1 MTNQQAIGATAWLSR
16 ILDAFGALLGDNR
29 PKVAGALKDAKGSAL
44 EVYGQAMDQLDK
56 LADRAP
62 AAYQDKAHSIVR
74 VARRKPLLTTALV
87 AGLGYI
93 LARSTVH
100 RR

>member
-1 MTNQQAIGATAWLSR
+1 MTNREANGVATR
-16 ILDAFGALLGDNR
+16 LDDNR
-29 PKVAGALKDAKGSAL
+29 HRVEGALKDAKGSAL

-56 LADRAP
+56 LVDHAP
-62 AAYQDKAHSIVR
+62 AAYQDRARSVVK
-74 VARRKPLLTTALV
+74 VARRKPLLTTAIV

-93 LARSTVH
+93 LARSAVH

>member
-1 MTNQQAIGATAWLSR
+1 MTDRQATGGTAWLGR
-16 ILDAFGALLGDNR
+16 IQDALGDLLGDNR
-29 PKVAGALKDAKGSAL
+29 PKVEGALKDAKGSAL

-56 LADRAP
+56 LADKAP
-62 AAYQDKAHSIVR
+62 AAYQDRAHSVVR